1 MENEKTLFD
10 RLVEYNSKL
19 EQMSELKE
27 ILKIRYTE
35 NTSCEILCK
44 IFNNCDNYE
53 ICETD
58 LFNYPP
64 VCIVKDN
71 IYDETVGSRYGAGIH
86 YFENEDGTKSDYHI
100 ITLSESLYN
109 EASSDLLRF
118 VLAHELGH
126 YRRKH
131 STATYADQGERN
143 ILREIEADLYACD
156 IIGLEG
162 YLNGVE
168 DYVKLL
174 ISKNIHGPITE
185 LMNRSEYIARK
196 FNVNGVMYKFKCTMH
211 EDSES
216 KG

>member
-27 ILKIRYTE
+27 ILKKLYTE
-35 NTSCEILCK
+35 KTSCEILCK

-71 IYDETVGSRYGAGIH
+71 IYDETASIRYGAGIH
-86 YFENEDGTKSDYHI
+86 YFENKDGTESDYHI

-131 STATYADQGERN
+131 STATYADQGKRN

-168 DYVKLL
+168 DYVELL

-196 FNVNGVMYKFKCTMH
+196 FNVNGIMYKFKCAIH